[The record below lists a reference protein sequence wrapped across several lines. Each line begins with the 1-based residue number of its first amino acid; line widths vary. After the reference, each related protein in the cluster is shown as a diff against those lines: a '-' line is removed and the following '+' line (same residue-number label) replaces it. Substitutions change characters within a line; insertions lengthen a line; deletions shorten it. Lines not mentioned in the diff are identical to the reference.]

1 MADISVIV
9 LTYNEEMHIE
19 RCISSVK
26 SIATQIYVVDSFS
39 KDKTIE
45 IANKLGAQV
54 YQNKWKNN
62 YAKQFNWALENLPIQ
77 TTWIMRLDA
86 DEYISPEL
94 AEEINQKLLSYPM
107 RSQA

>member
-1 MADISVIV
+1 
-9 LTYNEEMHIE
+9 MHIE